1 MMRSLAALL
10 ALCLLASSAA
20 APARAEGEDP
30 AFLQHFFAPELV
42 LKNSSAIQLSPAQRA
57 ALLKDIGQ
65 VSGSTTEL
73 QLSMLDGFSAVEEL
87 SAAEPVDEKALLS
100 AIHEVLSAELRVKEA
115 HMGLLVRVR
124 NLLTPEQR
132 EKLREIRAA
141 R

>member
-1 MMRSLAALL
+1 MTRSLAALL
-10 ALCLLASSAA
+10 ALLLLLAAA
-20 APARAEGEDP
+20 APARAESGDP

-42 LKNSSAIQLSPAQRA
+42 LKNAAAISLSSAQRS
-57 ALLKDIGQ
+57 ALLKDIGR

-87 SAAEPVDEKALLS
+87 SAADPVDEKALLE
-100 AIHEVLSAELRVKEA
+100 AIHGVLSAELRVKEA

-132 EKLREIRAA
+132 EKLRALRDGH
-141 R
+141 